1 MHVENDKIQQPL
13 FCVFSFSLC
22 SPFVSHQLQQA
33 LRPFAAAEA
42 FQMKAYGAPHFVANQ
57 KSTLQTDSVT
67 TFAAFISPRDDEN

>member
-13 FCVFSFSLC
+13 FFSPTLLSFCVS
-22 SPFVSHQLQQA
+22 SHQLQQA

-67 TFAAFISPRDDEN
+67 TFAAFISTRDDEN